1 MALSPVTR
9 TTLVGDVDN
18 GEDVYVGAG
27 LCGKKIS
34 YCLLSFAVNLKLLS
48 KFITLKKK
56 NVLYMT
62 YKSPSSLLLHTI

>member
-18 GEDVYVGAG
+18 GEDCICRGRAMWE
-27 LCGKKIS
+27 KKKKP
-34 YCLLSFAVNLKLLS
+34 FAQFCCEPKVA

-56 NVLYMT
+56 T
-62 YKSPSSLLLHTI
+62 YYT

>member
-27 LCGKKIS
+27 LCGKK
-34 YCLLSFAVNLKLLS
+34 
-48 KFITLKKK
+48 
-56 NVLYMT
+56 
-62 YKSPSSLLLHTI
+62 SLLFAQFCCEPKNALKR